1 MPNEVHTQSEPG
13 LTSLLG
19 GIISD
24 FGDLI
29 RQEIRFAK
37 AEVKSDLSKTR
48 EAVSI
53 LAVGIGIASVSGML
67 LVWMLVYLL
76 HWLTIPAGDV
86 LDPAKLPL
94 WACFGI
100 VGGILAIIGGAAVG
114 GLLIGWL
121 GKLFVRLLTTKP
133 MPPWATSVL
142 RVGGGVVSGWLVY
155 LMVFGGGG
163 SSVGGPG
170 GSGNAA
176 G

>member
-1 MPNEVHTQSEPG
+1 MPNEVHTPPEPG

-48 EAVSI
+48 EAVSV
-53 LAVGIGIASVSGML
+53 LAVGIGIASVSGLL
-67 LVWMLVYLL
+67 LVWMLVHLL

-86 LDPAKLPL
+86 LDPARLPL

-100 VGGILAIIGGAAVG
+100 VGGILAVIGGITIQT
-114 GLLIGWL
+114 GLS
-121 GKLFVRLLTTKP
+121 KLQSNNPLPDQTVQNVKENVQ
-133 MPPWATSVL
+133 WIANSKQ
-142 RVGGGVVSGWLVY
+142 
-155 LMVFGGGG
+155 
-163 SSVGGPG
+163 
-170 GSGNAA
+170 
-176 G
+176 

>member
-13 LTSLLG
+13 VTSLVG

-24 FGDLI
+24 VGDLI

-100 VGGILAIIGGAAVG
+100 VGGILAIIGGITIQTG
-114 GLLIGWL
+114 R
-121 GKLFVRLLTTKP
+121 GKLQSNNPLPDQTVENVKENVQ
-133 MPPWATSVL
+133 WIANSKK
-142 RVGGGVVSGWLVY
+142 
-155 LMVFGGGG
+155 
-163 SSVGGPG
+163 
-170 GSGNAA
+170 
-176 G
+176 

>member
-13 LTSLLG
+13 VTSLVG

-100 VGGILAIIGGAAVG
+100 VGGILAIIGGITIQTG
-114 GLLIGWL
+114 R
-121 GKLFVRLLTTKP
+121 GKLQSNNPLPDQTVENVKENVQ
-133 MPPWATSVL
+133 WIANSKK
-142 RVGGGVVSGWLVY
+142 
-155 LMVFGGGG
+155 
-163 SSVGGPG
+163 
-170 GSGNAA
+170 
-176 G
+176 

>member
-100 VGGILAIIGGAAVG
+100 VGGILAVIGGITIQTG
-114 GLLIGWL
+114 R
-121 GKLFVRLLTTKP
+121 GKLQSNNPLPEQTVENVKENVQ
-133 MPPWATSVL
+133 WIANSKK
-142 RVGGGVVSGWLVY
+142 
-155 LMVFGGGG
+155 
-163 SSVGGPG
+163 
-170 GSGNAA
+170 
-176 G
+176 

>member
-100 VGGILAIIGGAAVG
+100 VGGILAIIGGITIQTG
-114 GLLIGWL
+114 R
-121 GKLFVRLLTTKP
+121 GKLQSNNPLPDQTVENVKENVQ
-133 MPPWATSVL
+133 WIANSKK
-142 RVGGGVVSGWLVY
+142 
-155 LMVFGGGG
+155 
-163 SSVGGPG
+163 
-170 GSGNAA
+170 
-176 G
+176 

>member
-100 VGGILAIIGGAAVG
+100 VGGILAIIGGITIHTG
-114 GLLIGWL
+114 R
-121 GKLFVRLLTTKP
+121 GKLQSNNPLPDQTVENVKENVQ
-133 MPPWATSVL
+133 WIANSKK
-142 RVGGGVVSGWLVY
+142 
-155 LMVFGGGG
+155 
-163 SSVGGPG
+163 
-170 GSGNAA
+170 
-176 G
+176 

>member
-100 VGGILAIIGGAAVG
+100 VGGILGVIGGITIQTG
-114 GLLIGWL
+114 R
-121 GKLFVRLLTTKP
+121 GKLQSNNPLPDQTVENVKENVQ
-133 MPPWATSVL
+133 WIANSKK
-142 RVGGGVVSGWLVY
+142 
-155 LMVFGGGG
+155 
-163 SSVGGPG
+163 
-170 GSGNAA
+170 
-176 G
+176 

>member
-100 VGGILAIIGGAAVG
+100 VGGILAVIGGITIQTG
-114 GLLIGWL
+114 R
-121 GKLFVRLLTTKP
+121 GKLQSNNPLPDQTAENVKENVQ
-133 MPPWATSVL
+133 WIANSKK
-142 RVGGGVVSGWLVY
+142 
-155 LMVFGGGG
+155 
-163 SSVGGPG
+163 
-170 GSGNAA
+170 
-176 G
+176 

>member
-53 LAVGIGIASVSGML
+53 LAAGIGIASVSGML

-100 VGGILAIIGGAAVG
+100 VGGILAVIGGITIQTG
-114 GLLIGWL
+114 R
-121 GKLFVRLLTTKP
+121 GKLQSNNPLPDQTVENVKENVQ
-133 MPPWATSVL
+133 WIANSKK
-142 RVGGGVVSGWLVY
+142 
-155 LMVFGGGG
+155 
-163 SSVGGPG
+163 
-170 GSGNAA
+170 
-176 G
+176 

>member
-13 LTSLLG
+13 VTSLVG

-100 VGGILAIIGGAAVG
+100 VGGILAIIGGITIQTG
-114 GLLIGWL
+114 R
-121 GKLFVRLLTTKP
+121 GKLQSNNPLPDQTVENVKENVQ
-133 MPPWATSVL
+133 WIANSK
-142 RVGGGVVSGWLVY
+142 
-155 LMVFGGGG
+155 
-163 SSVGGPG
+163 
-170 GSGNAA
+170 
-176 G
+176 